1 MAKKPVAKQKTTD
14 TPAFSE
20 TDMIT
25 ASAAAALLG
34 VTTQWLRMLAANGYV
49 PKAVRGK
56 YPIVAV
62 VQGYVKSLKDDD
74 KRSNKSSS
82 ENRVRD
88 ARAAEIER
96 RIAREDRKLIVLDEA
111 LTAFDE
117 ATGHF
122 LQSLSG
128 LPAAI
133 TRNLNERRRIETIC
147 DAERSRLSVSFS
159 QIASSLETGIDPL
172 EADDEDDA

>member
-1 MAKKPVAKQKTTD
+1 MAKKPVAKQKSPD
-14 TPAFSE
+14 ASAFSE
-20 TDMIT
+20 TDLIT
-25 ASAAAALLG
+25 ASAAASLLG
-34 VTTQWLRMLAANGYV
+34 VTTQWLRMLAADGHI

-56 YPIVAV
+56 YPIGAV
-62 VQGYVKSLKDDD
+62 VQGYVKSLKEDD
-74 KRSNKSSS
+74 KRSNKNSS

-96 RIAREDRKLIVLDEA
+96 RMARDDRKLIALDEA

-128 LPAAI
+128 IPAAI

-147 DAERSRLSVSFS
+147 DAERSRLSTSFAE
-159 QIASSLETGIDPL
+159 IASSLQTGVDPL